1 MTIIDV
7 RSKGEFKQEHVKGAL
22 WLDVERIAAGETP
35 DVPKDEQIILYCRS
49 GARSSVAAHMLQAK
63 GFAKAVSG
71 GGLSTMAMAGH
82 KIVR

>member
-7 RSKGEFKQEHVKGAL
+7 RSKGEFKQEHVKGAM

-35 DVPKDEQIILYCRS
+35 DVPKDEQIVLYCRS
-49 GARSSVAAHMLQAK
+49 GARSSVAAHLLQAK
-63 GFAKAVSG
+63 GFANATSG
-71 GGLSTMAMAGH
+71 GGLAQMSMHGY